1 MTEQAKCTIG
11 VTILQNGLAIGELY
25 EPTLPDTTGEES
37 DTSSQNNDG
46 GVKTKCIGW
55 LTNGNLSFKK
65 YYTGS
70 AADETLRTSISDRT
84 FYNWTVVMPH
94 NFNSGANGYSWNGQ
108 IAKSTLVAD
117 GSAPA
122 YLDMEVTVNGKMTP
136 TSTAATGL
144 TTTFFSIADDGANAL
159 TPSPAASATVFEYEV
174 EAHSDSVSVTITPI
188 ATTGTIYVNG
198 TVVPTT
204 EASGAITLNS
214 GTGSVTMIPI
224 TVSEL
229 NKTPTTTWLKVR
241 IGNTAQP

>member
-1 MTEQAKCTIG
+1 
-11 VTILQNGLAIGELY
+11 
-25 EPTLPDTTGEES
+25 
-37 DTSSQNNDG
+37 
-46 GVKTKCIGW
+46 
-55 LTNGNLSFKK
+55 
-65 YYTGS
+65 
-70 AADETLRTSISDRT
+70 
-84 FYNWTVVMPH
+84 
-94 NFNSGANGYSWNGQ
+94 
-108 IAKSTLVAD
+108 
-117 GSAPA
+117 
-122 YLDMEVTVNGKMTP
+122 MTP

-174 EAHSDSVSVTITPI
+174 EAHSDSVSVTITPV
-188 ATTGTIYVNG
+188 ATAGTIYVNG